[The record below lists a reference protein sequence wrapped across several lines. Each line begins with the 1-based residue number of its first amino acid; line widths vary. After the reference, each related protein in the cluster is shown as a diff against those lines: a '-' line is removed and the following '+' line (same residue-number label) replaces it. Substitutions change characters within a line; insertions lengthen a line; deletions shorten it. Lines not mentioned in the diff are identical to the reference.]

1 MQAFRA
7 IWQLESIQGLWKGT
21 VPNMQRAAI
30 LTASQLSSYDAFK
43 HAVLDRG
50 WMGEGLPLHSVSSI
64 FAGTV
69 CALTT
74 APVDNVK
81 TRLMNQTVDAAGR
94 GITCARCPR
103 CAVLFIV
110 TRGLC
115 QILVK
120 LRLHLEDVAR

>member
-1 MQAFRA
+1 MR
-7 IWQLESIQGLWKGT
+7 GLWKGT

-50 WMGEGLPLHSVSSI
+50 WLREGLLLHSVSSI

-69 CALTT
+69 CAVTT

-81 TRLMNQTVDAAGR
+81 TRLMNQTVDSAGR
-94 GITCARCPR
+94 GVMCVRSCMR
-103 CAVLFIV
+103 FKLLF
-110 TRGLC
+110 
-115 QILVK
+115 QLVCSALTYHQVHFE
-120 LRLHLEDVAR
+120 LRLHYEDAAR

>member
-7 IWQLESIQGLWKGT
+7 IGQTEGIRGLWKGT

-50 WMGEGLPLHSVSSI
+50 WMKEGLFLHSISSI

-69 CALTT
+69 CAITT

-81 TRLMNQTVDAAGR
+81 TRLMNQKVDAAGR
-94 GITCARCPR
+94 GLMYVHAR
-103 CAVLFIV
+103 ATLSYTVL
-110 TRGLC
+110 
-115 QILVK
+115 
-120 LRLHLEDVAR
+120 